1 MCRILLLAVILLS
14 ASLFTSA
21 IAIQIAD
28 GEPYKLMPSLLPSG
42 ETSPK
47 DNLDEFRSRQIPK
60 GDLGI
65 TLDQATKGLER
76 IIPRLSRM
84 VLSSSD
90 ESGEPGFSGSSADGK
105 IVLTMWGTEAAI
117 KTINLVVPFS
127 VDPYRFSL
135 GSWADMER
143 PKEILIS
150 CLNGAFPADS
160 RENHEWIAGYV
171 RNILSQPV
179 RNVKNGG
186 VETVDGRVIFESQKP
201 LVRTV
206 SEKVEI
212 TLKSYFGSE
221 FTLEIT
227 PPRKQR

>member
-1 MCRILLLAVILLS
+1 MRRLLFLGVIILS
-14 ASLFTSA
+14 ALSTAA
-21 IAIQIAD
+21 IAIQIED
-28 GEPYKLMPSLLPSG
+28 REPYKLMPSLLPSG

-65 TLDQATKGLER
+65 TLDQATKGLEK
-76 IIPRLSRM
+76 IIPRVSRM

-90 ESGEPGFSGSSADGK
+90 ESGEPGFGGSSADGK

-117 KTINLVVPFS
+117 RTINLVVPFS

-160 RENHEWIAGYV
+160 RENLEWIEGYV

-179 RNVKNGG
+179 RNFKNDR
-186 VETVDGRVIFESQKP
+186 VETVDGRVIFKPQKP

-212 TLKSYFGSE
+212 TLESSFSND

>member
-1 MCRILLLAVILLS
+1 MPQILPIVAIILIALSTAV
-14 ASLFTSA
+14 A
-21 IAIQIAD
+21 IEIKD
-28 GEPYKLMPSLLPSG
+28 EFKLNYNLLPGS
-42 ETSPK
+42 TDPK
-47 DNLDEFRSRQIPK
+47 DTSDESSAYWIPN
-60 GDLGI
+60 GDLGV
-65 TLDQATKGLER
+65 TFNQATKGLEQ
-76 IIPRLSRM
+76 IIPCVYRDVDRSGAPIFLG
-84 VLSSSD
+84 SSD
-90 ESGEPGFSGSSADGK
+90 DGK
-105 IVLTMWGTEAAI
+105 IYLKMLGDKRAI

-160 RENHEWIAGYV
+160 RENREWIEGYV

-179 RNVKNGG
+179 RNVKNGA

-221 FTLEIT
+221 FALEIT